1 MFQKWMFNLGLTYRQ
16 LFVFLYVYNC
26 IKDNNW
32 SPKAISSIVLSDL
45 MGVDQGNVSRDLN
58 KLCEAGLLE
67 RSGKS
72 ENNCCMYILTPKV
85 FEISKETPITPTA
98 VEEKDYT
105 EELNKIFLAF
115 HFVFN
120 IDVYPIELIGKY
132 AIPLLSEGYAVEDLC
147 AVVKY
152 KGAGWIDSDKMREFI
167 RPQTLF
173 KRERFDEYLS
183 EARMNAEYSKT
194 NDINIDYIHDVYSH
208 LELNESDNLKEW
220 CIKTLRENA
229 DMDVKALGIAIHS
242 IYLDLMRNNKKDWV
256 IKLMSNTKTLSD
268 KLPQYKESGIKLS
281 KDGIFDD
288 VSRMRKEPVN

>member
-1 MFQKWMFNLGLTYRQ
+1 MFNLGLTYRQ

-98 VEEKDYT
+98 VEEKDFT
-105 EELNKIFLAF
+105 DELNKIFLAF

-173 KRERFDEYLS
+173 KREKFDEYLS
-183 EARMNAEYSKT
+183 EARMNAEYSKA

-208 LELNESDNLKEW
+208 LELTEPEKLKEW
-220 CIKTLRENA
+220 CSKALRENP
-229 DMDVKALGIAIHS
+229 DMDVKALGIAIYDT
-242 IYLDLMRNNKKDWV
+242 YLDLMENNKKDWV
-256 IKLMSNTKTLSD
+256 INLMKYPKTLSD
-268 KLPQYKESGIKLS
+268 NLPQHKEFSISASEKGL
-281 KDGIFDD
+281 FDD
-288 VSRMRKEPVN
+288 VSHMKVL